1 MQLES
6 APPIIDF
13 HAMAKA
19 QPDATDL
26 QHLQA
31 ADNAIKFTRVSML
44 MCAYTLLCDTSTG
57 TPRLIVPKQFRG
69 TPRLIVPKQFRYS
82 AQLTPLVVTPS
93 CLSHTTTDNI
103 SLLLV
108 WNEC

>member
-31 ADNAIKFTRVSML
+31 ADNAIKFTRVSMP

-57 TPRLIVPKQFRG
+57 TPRLIVPKQFR
-69 TPRLIVPKQFRYS
+69 YS
-82 AQLTPLVVTPS
+82 VQLTPPVVTPS